1 MSVSLETSAGAE
13 EEWTVAASFVG
24 EAYVAGGI
32 PVVILTG
39 VFFGMF
45 TAWWSRL
52 ASPKNSS
59 IGILIYAT
67 GFFAAAISMRSLFA
81 FTTALL
87 PTLAAIF
94 AARALAKHLHARALR
109 WLRMRPRRPQRP
121 AAAMAAGGR
130 PLPKRLR

>member
-1 MSVSLETSAGAE
+1 
-13 EEWTVAASFVG
+13 VAASFVG

-39 VFFGMF
+39 MFFGMF

-52 ASPKNSS
+52 ASAKNSS
-59 IGILIYAT
+59 LGILIYAT

-94 AARALAKHLHARALR
+94 GARALVKHLHARTLR
-109 WLRMRPRRPQRP
+109 WLRMRPHLAQRP
-121 AAAMAAGGR
+121 PAMGAAPRA
-130 PLPKRLR
+130 LPKRLR

>member
-1 MSVSLETSAGAE
+1 MSVSLEASAGAE

-24 EAYVAGGI
+24 EAYVAGGLM
-32 PVVILTG
+32 VVVLTG
-39 VFFGMF
+39 MFFGMF

-94 AARALAKHLHARALR
+94 GARALIKHLHARALR
-109 WLRMRPRRPQRP
+109 WLRTRPRGPQRP
-121 AAAMAAGGR
+121 APAMAAGRR